1 MPQITIDLSDE
12 AHFLLQRWAEHEK
25 LVLEDEAAQM
35 MNRALAAS
43 LPEGLAQ
50 WLELRTPVTAIKGFV
65 STLLMDEDETMF
77 AHSDRMEFLEIMDKE
92 CDKILNFL
100 RVIRLE
106 RFPERFHAEPTS
118 LQAVV
123 EAVRDRALRSRYLKP
138 THRFALELGDNLPET
153 FLTDEEGLVDVLGE
167 FMDRAIEYSPEGGE
181 VRLIVVTTVGGGLA
195 FTIQDQGLGMTSEF
209 LLKISQR
216 LNAHQAPEQRDN
228 RDERI
233 IGRAEPSFYEE
244 WAFARWHGGQ
254 FMVDSAGLG
263 KGTTVTLTLPSLGAP
278 SRKLADDPSYRKL
291 VSSLRE
297 RCIAILADVER
308 LTLQHAQFDDEAR
321 KTLAK
326 AIQTECDAL
335 TALAQSLSRSDISA
349 AGA

>member
-12 AHFLLQRWAEHEK
+12 AHFLLQRWAEREK
-25 LVLEDEAAQM
+25 LGLEDEAVQM

-118 LQAVV
+118 LQAVA
-123 EAVRDRALRSRYLKP
+123 EAVRDRALRSHYLRSA
-138 THRFALELGDNLPET
+138 HHFVLDLGDNLPET
-153 FLTDEEGLVDVLGE
+153 FLTDEEELTEVLEKFVDMG
-167 FMDRAIEYSPEGGE
+167 IKYSPEGGDM
-181 VRLIVVTTVGGGLA
+181 RLRVTVTAEGGLA
-195 FTIQDQGLGMTSEF
+195 FSIQDQGLGMTPEF
-209 LLKISQR
+209 LEKINR
-216 LNAHQAPEQRDN
+216 LLNAGHAPERSM
-228 RDERI
+228 
-233 IGRAEPSFYEE
+233 GGPSFYKE
-244 WAFARWHGGQ
+244 WALARWHGGR
-254 FMVDSAGLG
+254 FTVDSEGLG
-263 KGTTVTLTLPSLGAP
+263 KGTTVTLTLPSLGVP
-278 SRKLADDPSYRKL
+278 SQKLADDPSYRKL

-297 RCIAILADVER
+297 RCIAILADAEL

-321 KTLAK
+321 QVLAK
-326 AIQTECDAL
+326 TIKSECDAL
-335 TALAQSLSRSDISA
+335 TALAQSLSRSDIPA

>member
-1 MPQITIDLSDE
+1 MPQITFDLSDE
-12 AHFLLQRWAEHEK
+12 AYFLLQRWAEREQ
-25 LVLEDEAAQM
+25 LVLEDEAVQM

-50 WLELRTPVTAIKGFV
+50 WLELRTPVTAIKGFI

-92 CDKILNFL
+92 CDKILTFL

-106 RFPERFHAEPTS
+106 QFPDHFHAEPTS

-123 EAVRDRALRSRYLKP
+123 EAVRGRTLRSRYLKP
-138 THRFALELGDNLPET
+138 NHQFALEFGDNLPET
-153 FLTDEEGLVDVLGE
+153 FLTDEEELMEILGKYVD
-167 FMDRAIEYSPEGGE
+167 MAIQYSPDGGKVRLKVIVPAEGG
-181 VRLIVVTTVGGGLA
+181 LSFSIH
-195 FTIQDQGLGMTSEF
+195 DQGLGMTQEF
-209 LLKISQR
+209 LQKMNQR
-216 LNAHQAPEQRDN
+216 LNASHAPEMIMGGLSYSN
-228 RDERI
+228 
-233 IGRAEPSFYEE
+233 E

-254 FMVDSAGLG
+254 FTVDSEGLG
-263 KGTTVTLTLPSLGAP
+263 QGTTITLTLPSLGAP
-278 SRKLADDPSYRKL
+278 SQKLADDPSYRKL

-297 RCIAILADVER
+297 RCQAILAGAER
-308 LTLQHAQFDDEAR
+308 LTLQHAQFDNESR

-335 TALAQSLSRSDISA
+335 MTLAQSLSRSDIPV
-349 AGA
+349 AGS